1 MSDLILMKRLAGNC
15 WLGLRMPRGLNV
27 NYDDAKGLEVPA
39 TWSYSD
45 TLWPTNLQTVY
56 LPTMGKTGSDD
67 KPETTSDWKPI
78 PSPVGVMPRPFDGLT
93 ETLVALGE
101 KVQIDVAGTSD
112 EPMKAMKNRFDAL
125 RTNASVPLRLMQIY
139 REIGSV
145 PFGAGKTAA
154 KFLDDVKLLLIKPG
168 GEEAVPIEMF
178 SGLLFL
184 ATCTDDPGPGDAA
197 THELNCDPVDAS
209 TARPVALTIKAI
221 QLPERVALQ
230 LSVATGVLTNAS
242 VVTAIDAAGAA
253 GSVGATIYAQ
263 TFRISRTL
271 GIEQRPSLNTGHI
284 AILREKPKSP
294 GLSGL
299 PDAPAGQF
307 RGWEQ
312 RPFQPSDAL
321 GHALVGELLNYQV
334 SLFNAHGRRTHQGR
348 LMVARQSLERPA
360 PPTRAM
366 ARLIVSPSGSPQRM
380 DIWLGLPETEL
391 AGTPPMLRATAQPVF
406 YRSDTPLIPTG
417 FYGDGDDAALATARV
432 LSDLDPAALM
442 ASGAA
447 DFPLGE
453 AQGVPDPALASYG
466 LKVLT
471 VEPLAHYTKGRP
483 DPDPSAWIYA
493 PPPVP
498 VNPEAKKETDRLQWW
513 TQASASAAMG
523 GMDGLVP
530 EQSGLR
536 LYVALQRQ
544 VDPTMLQPRQRA
556 PESPLVPLALEI
568 VVEGMVETVPTEGGV
583 KEVPT
588 EAVVATVQHFERFWK
603 VDLPY
608 TALGDGLARVV
619 GTEPEPQPAIP
630 AKTVFPQ
637 LRVVV
642 DHAAVVAPPKTSMA
656 VGGYRMWMRDLAIPR
671 SAFRMEAVV
680 QALPPMVK
688 TYAPIESGRQWSAPT
703 IVIDAQAVVRPNDFK
718 LDRKIGFEGAVVD
731 GASAIPP
738 DPKFGDAVKEALTA
752 PGAAMLLIM
761 RSLAMAGQACEV
773 LMSVAFLNQL
783 ERSGSGA
790 VLPVGNWLFMRDQ
803 NGRYLGRAWSY
814 WGELAV
820 EKLKRCY
827 EITEEPNAQDTVGL
841 DDFGHIH
848 WNWKGI
854 KDEWR
859 HELEWVIEPL
869 ARHAPLVQRIGIA
882 LDNASEVVDRYRM
895 GGTLPKD
902 ARDNDPHAPRELKLP
917 PIAEPPK
924 FDAAPKHRIVVQRR
938 KPLDSDFK
946 FGVVQK
952 ITAPEDRFVFSVFAP
967 DAFREATHNSVIRTA
982 QGVLAMAVDAL
993 ERKFLWAE
1001 QFPITTETHTLIR
1014 AWCESLT
1021 PAEETG
1027 QKLTGKAAPAS
1038 KDPLTGEYG
1047 ELIIDEPSCFSI
1059 GFKLLLY
1066 ADDVQGEGTT
1076 EVSNVRRNAPSVRG
1090 AENFLDG
1097 KPLVGDRPL
1106 LDLDKSLRIPLARLT
1121 WRYTGGALPALNKD
1135 TMGPDF
1141 PDNLAGRSLLR
1152 LPDPAAEAT
1161 VYVRETD
1168 RFEPVVIF
1176 RARSL
1181 AELDAASMSPMTKRA
1196 CHWGSLWAV
1205 PRIADDAIELVTPP
1219 AGKGTFVVQLGD
1231 GTLAKDILVVWRLG
1245 DQQLLLPV
1253 TQLD

>member
-1 MSDLILMKRLAGNC
+1 MSDLILMKCLAGNC

-27 NYDDAKGLEVPA
+27 SYDDAKGLEVPA

-45 TLWPTNLQTVY
+45 TTLWPANLQMVY
-56 LPTMGKTGSDD
+56 LPTLGKTGADD
-67 KPETTSDWKPI
+67 QPQTISGWKEI
-78 PSPVGVMPRPFDGLT
+78 SPPFLAMPRPFDGLT
-93 ETLVALGE
+93 ETLATLGE

-112 EPMKAMKNRFDAL
+112 DPMKAMKNRFDAL
-125 RTNASVPLRLMQIY
+125 RSNASVPLRLMQIY

-145 PFGAGKTAA
+145 PFGTGKTAA
-154 KFLDDVKLLLIKPG
+154 NFLEEAKSLLLRPG
-168 GEEAVPIEMF
+168 GVEETVPIEMF

-184 ATCTDDPGPGDAA
+184 ATCAVDPAAGDATQA
-197 THELNCDPVDAS
+197 LDCDPVDAS
-209 TARPVALTIKAI
+209 TARAVALTVKAI

-230 LSVATGVLTNAS
+230 LSVATGGLTNAS
-242 VVTAIDAAGAA
+242 VVQAIDADAVIPGGA
-253 GSVGATIYAQ
+253 VGASTYAQ

-284 AILREKPKSP
+284 AILRQRPISP

-299 PDAPAGQF
+299 PDAPTGEF
-307 RGWEQ
+307 KGWEQ

-360 PPTRAM
+360 PPTRGM

-391 AGTPPMLRATAQPVF
+391 AGAPPVLRATAQAVF

-417 FYGDGDDAALATARV
+417 FYGDADDAALATARV

-447 DFPLGE
+447 DFPTGDV
-453 AQGVPDPALASYG
+453 QGVPDPALASYG
-466 LKVLT
+466 LKLLPVATLS
-471 VEPLAHYTKGRP
+471 HYTQGRP
-483 DPDPSAWIYA
+483 NPDPSAWIYA
-493 PPPVP
+493 PPQVP
-498 VNPEAKKETDRLQWW
+498 ANTGVKKETDRLQWW
-513 TQASASAAMG
+513 TQVSLTEAIGGMG
-523 GMDGLVP
+523 GMDSLVP
-530 EQSGLR
+530 EKSGLR

-544 VDPTMLQPRQRA
+544 VDPTMLQTRQRA

-568 VVEGMVETVPTEGGV
+568 VVEGMIDT
-583 KEVPT
+583 VPT
-588 EAVVATVQHFERFWK
+588 EAVVATVQHFERFWN

-608 TALGDGLARVV
+608 PALDDGLARVV
-619 GTEPEPQPAIP
+619 CTEPEPAVPAGP
-630 AKTVFPQ
+630 GFPQ

-642 DHAAVVAPPKTSMA
+642 DHAAVVAPPKTPMA
-656 VGGYRMWMRDLAIPR
+656 VGGYRLWMRDLAIPR
-671 SAFRMEAVV
+671 AAFRMEAVV

-688 TYAPIESGRQWSAPT
+688 IYAPIESGRQWSAP
-703 IVIDAQAVVRPNDFK
+703 AVVNNAPAAARPDKYK
-718 LDRKIGFEGAVVD
+718 LDRKFGFEGAVVD
-731 GASAIPP
+731 GASAIPL
-738 DPKFGDAVKEALTA
+738 DPKFGNSVTDSLTA

-773 LMSVAFLNQL
+773 LLSVAFLNQL
-783 ERSGSGA
+783 ERSGSAA
-790 VLPVGNWLFMRDQ
+790 VSDAGNWLLMRDQ

-814 WGELAV
+814 WGALAV
-820 EKLKRCY
+820 ERLKRCY

-848 WNWKGI
+848 WNWKGL

-869 ARHAPLVQRIGIA
+869 ARHAPLVQRIRSA

-895 GGTLPKD
+895 DGTRAKD
-902 ARDNDPHAPRELKLP
+902 GDAADVNAPHAPRELKLP
-917 PIAEPPK
+917 SPADPPD
-924 FDAAPKHRIVVQRR
+924 FDAVPRHRIVVQRR

-946 FGVVQK
+946 FGAVQK

-982 QGVLAMAVDAL
+982 QGVLTMEVDAL
-993 ERKFLWAE
+993 ERKFLWAD
-1001 QFPITTETHTLIR
+1001 QFPFTPDMRTLIK
-1014 AWCESLT
+1014 AWCGNPL
-1021 PAEETG
+1021 PAAAGTDE
-1027 QKLTGKAAPAS
+1027 KLSGVGASPS

-1047 ELIIDEPSCFSI
+1047 ELVIDEPSCFSI

-1066 ADDVQGEGTT
+1066 ADDVQGVGIT
-1076 EVSNVRRNAPSVRG
+1076 EISNVRRNAPAVRG
-1090 AENFLDG
+1090 AENFLAS
-1097 KPLVGDRPL
+1097 KTLAGDSPV
-1106 LDLDKSLRIPLARLT
+1106 LDPEKILRIPLARLA
-1121 WRYTGGALPALNKD
+1121 WRYTGGALPVLTKD
-1135 TMGPDF
+1135 LMGPGLHDE
-1141 PDNLAGRSLLR
+1141 LVGRSLLR
-1152 LPDPAAEAT
+1152 LPDPAAEVT
-1161 VYVRETD
+1161 VYVRGGE
-1168 RFEPVVIF
+1168 RFEAVAIF

-1181 AELDAASMSPMTKRA
+1181 AELDATSMWPMTKRP
-1196 CHWGSLWAV
+1196 CPWGSLWAI
-1205 PRIADDAIELVTPP
+1205 PPIAEDAIELSTS
-1219 AGKGTFVVQLGD
+1219 AAAKGSFVVQLDEGI
-1231 GTLAKDILVVWRLG
+1231 LAKNVLVVWRLG

-1253 TQLD
+1253 NQLD